1 MIQALSHRVNSLL
14 QKNLSRSR
22 YRIARRTPSHPQP
35 TKMFALAV
43 SRAQVTLNIN
53 GLTLVFLR
61 RKVASLIY
69 AGSKVHWHSVYHG
82 GRFSVVADR
91 GRHGVSFPPRR
102 VCFVW

>member
-22 YRIARRTPSHPQP
+22 YRIARRAPSHPQP

-61 RKVASLIY
+61 RKVARWWISN
-69 AGSKVHWHSVYHG
+69 SQS
-82 GRFSVVADR
+82 FSTR
-91 GRHGVSFPPRR
+91 MTEP
-102 VCFVW
+102 